1 MNKTIIYLSVVLL
14 NIFLMMGC
22 SEKNTENI
30 ISFGI
35 AQEPQNLDPR
45 FQSDA
50 ASERLSSLLY
60 SPLFYYGADYQ
71 LKSNIVDWE
80 KVSPIK
86 YKFRIQ
92 KQLPIFHNK
101 TVMDI
106 DDIISTINNLRS
118 EKKSPF
124 YLELLNIKT
133 ISKLSNFEFEINL
146 FSKDNNFLTR
156 LSFFILPEELIN
168 SNHNFSLTPIGSGP
182 FIFIKKK
189 PNLRIK
195 RIKDNQIIELNKI
208 KDPTV
213 RVLKLIK
220 GEIDLLQN
228 DIPLEMMQL
237 LKNNEEII
245 SLTEYGA
252 NVSYIGLNFNDKLLK
267 NAKFRAAL
275 NLGIDRKSLIKHF
288 FNDKTRIAEQIL
300 PPEHWS
306 SEKLNSV
313 SYNPNLA
320 KKYINELDLEEP
332 ISITFK
338 TSTDPFRVKIATL
351 IQKQLEIIGVK
362 LIIKSL
368 DWGTYFKDIQAGKF
382 QLYGL
387 TWVGIRNPEIY
398 EKIFK
403 SNLIPPKGL
412 NRGQYKNKQIDK
424 LIMEAKESN
433 MWNKVIKK
441 IHIDNGFIPLWYEGN
456 FAAFNKNITGYN
468 IHLDGNWNALKYVRK
483 TYEVI
488 D

>member
-1 MNKTIIYLSVVLL
+1 MNKLTIHLILISLSF
-14 NIFLMMGC
+14 FLMTGC
-22 SEKNTENI
+22 SEKNLENI

-60 SPLFYYGADYQ
+60 SPLFYYGKDYQ
-71 LKSNIVDWE
+71 LKSKIVNWE
-80 KVSPIK
+80 KVSPLK
-86 YKFRIQ
+86 YKFRIKQ
-92 KQLPIFHNK
+92 QLPIFHNK
-101 TVMDI
+101 TIMDI
-106 DDIISTINNLRS
+106 DDIISTLNNLRNQ
-118 EKKSPF
+118 KKSPF
-124 YLELLNIKT
+124 YLELINIKT
-133 ISKLSNFEFEINL
+133 ITKLSNFEFEVIL

-156 LSFFILPEELIN
+156 LSFFILPEDLIN
-168 SNHNFSLTPIGSGP
+168 SNHNFSLNPIGSGP
-182 FIFIKKK
+182 FMFITKN

-195 RIKDNQIIELNKI
+195 RLSDNQIIELNKI

-213 RVLKLIK
+213 RVLKLIN

-228 DIPLEMMQL
+228 DIPLEMINL
-237 LKNNEEII
+237 LKDKEEIV

-252 NVSYIGLNFNDKLLK
+252 NVSYIGLNLSDRLLK
-267 NAKFRAAL
+267 KSKFRKAL
-275 NLGIDRKSLIKHF
+275 SLGIDRQSLIKF
-288 FNDKTRIAEQIL
+288 FLNDQTRIAEQIL
-300 PPEHWS
+300 PPEHWA

-313 SYNPNLA
+313 AYNPDLA
-320 KKYINELDLEEP
+320 KKYIKELDLEEP

-351 IQKQLEIIGVK
+351 IQKQLQIIGIK

-368 DWGTYFKDIQAGKF
+368 DWGTYFKDIQAGNF

-403 SNLIPPKGL
+403 SSFIPPEGL
-412 NRGQYKNKQIDK
+412 NRGKYKNKETDR
-424 LIMEAKESN
+424 LIKRAKESN
-433 MWNKVIKK
+433 IWNKVIKK
-441 IHIDNGFIPLWYEGN
+441 IHTENAFIPLWYEGN
-456 FAAFNKNITGYN
+456 FAAFNKNIIGYDV
-468 IHLDGNWNALKYVRK
+468 HLDGNWNALKYVRK
-483 TYEVI
+483 NYEAI